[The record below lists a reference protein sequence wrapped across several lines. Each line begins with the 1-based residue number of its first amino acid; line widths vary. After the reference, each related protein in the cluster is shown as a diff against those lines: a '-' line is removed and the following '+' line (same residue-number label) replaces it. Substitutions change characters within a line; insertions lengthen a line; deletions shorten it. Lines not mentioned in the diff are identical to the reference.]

1 MMDFPSNWRVPM
13 ENIIPR
19 WEWRTFG
26 KGFGVSDNRF
36 AALEPGGVQ
45 ESDEIYFLSPAGDQN
60 VKVRDRL
67 MDIKTLEQVN
77 PDGLEQWKPVMKG
90 AFPLPAAEVKKVF
103 DALGVAPPALARADY
118 TLEQF
123 VEELAKPGQ
132 RLLVVNVHKKRTRYK
147 IDGCLSEM
155 TEVVAEGRTTR
166 TVAIESED
174 PARVIATV
182 RKFGLDKFANINY
195 PRGLKQLVGMKA

>member
-1 MMDFPSNWRVPM
+1 MNERSLEVHL
-13 ENIIPR
+13 EKIVPR

-26 KGFGVSDNRF
+26 DRFGDAEGRF
-36 AALEPGGVQ
+36 AALDQDGVQ
-45 ESDEIYFLSPAGDQN
+45 ESGESYFLSPTGDQN

-90 AFPLPAAEVKKVF
+90 SFPLAAAEVETVF
-103 DALGVAPPALARADY
+103 SALSVAPPPLARSDY
-118 TLEQF
+118 SLEQF
-123 VEELAKPGQ
+123 VKELAEPGQ
-132 RLLVVNVHKKRTRYK
+132 RLRVVEVHKKRTRYK
-147 IDGCLSEM
+147 IDGCMSEM
-155 TEVVAEGRTTR
+155 TEVIADGRKTR

-182 RKFGLDKFANINY
+182 RKLGLDGFENINY
-195 PRGLKQLVGMKA
+195 PRGLKRLIGM

>member
-1 MMDFPSNWRVPM
+1 MG
-13 ENIIPR
+13 NIIPR

-26 KGFGVSDNRF
+26 ESFGEADDRF
-36 AALEPGGVQ
+36 SALEPGGVQ

-90 AFPLPAAEVKKVF
+90 AFPLPAAEVRKVF
-103 DALGVAPPALARADY
+103 DAFGVAAPPLARGDY

-123 VEELAKPGQ
+123 VKELAEPGHL
-132 RLLVVNVHKKRTRYK
+132 RVVQVHKKRTRFK
-147 IDGCLSEM
+147 IDGCMSEL
-155 TEVVAEGRTTR
+155 TDVVADGRKIR
-166 TVAIESED
+166 TVALESED
-174 PARVIATV
+174 PALVIAIV
-182 RKFGLDKFANINY
+182 RKFGLDKFQNINY
-195 PRGLKQLVGMKA
+195 PRGLKQLIGMKS

>member
-1 MMDFPSNWRVPM
+1 M

-26 KGFGVSDNRF
+26 ESFGESDDRF
-36 AALEPGGVQ
+36 AALEPGDVQ
-45 ESDEIYFLSPAGDQN
+45 ESDEIYLLSPVNVEN
-60 VKVRDRL
+60 VKIRYQL

-90 AFPLPAAEVKKVF
+90 TFPLPAAEVKNVF
-103 DALGVAPPALARADY
+103 SALGVAPPPLARADY

-123 VEELAKPGQ
+123 VAELAEPGQ
-132 RLLVVNVHKKRTRYK
+132 RLRVVKVHKRRTRYK
-147 IDGCLSEM
+147 IDGCASEM
-155 TEVVAEGRTTR
+155 TEVVADGRKIR

-174 PARVIATV
+174 PAQLMATV
-182 RKFGLDKFANINY
+182 RRLGLDRFENISY
-195 PRGLKQLVGMKA
+195 PRGLKQLVGMKS

>member
-1 MMDFPSNWRVPM
+1 M

-26 KGFGVSDNRF
+26 ESFGESDNRF

-90 AFPLPAAEVKKVF
+90 AFPLPDAEVKKVF
-103 DALGVAPPALARADY
+103 DALGVAPPPLARDNY

-123 VEELAKPGQ
+123 IEELAKPGD
-132 RLLVVNVHKKRTRYK
+132 RLRVVNVHKKRTRYK
-147 IDGCLSEM
+147 IDGCMSEM
-155 TEVVAEGRTTR
+155 TEVVADGGKIR

-174 PARVIATV
+174 AARVIATV
-182 RKFGLDKFANINY
+182 RKFGLDKFHNINY
-195 PRGLKQLVGMKA
+195 PRGLKQLIGMKS

>member
-1 MMDFPSNWRVPM
+1 M

-26 KGFGVSDNRF
+26 ETFGESDDRF
-36 AALEPGGVQ
+36 AALEPGGGQ
-45 ESDEIYFLSPAGDQN
+45 ESDELYLLSPSTDEN
-60 VKVRDRL
+60 VKIRDLL

-90 AFPLPAAEVKKVF
+90 AFPLPAAEVKNVF
-103 DALGVAPPALARADY
+103 NALGVAPPPLERADY

-123 VEELAKPGQ
+123 VTELVDPGQ
-132 RLLVVNVHKKRTRYK
+132 RLRVVKVHKRRTRYK
-147 IDGCLSEM
+147 IDGCMSEI
-155 TEVVAEGRTTR
+155 TEVVADGRKIR

-174 PARVIATV
+174 PAHVIATV
-182 RKFGLDKFANINY
+182 RKFRLDRFQNVSY
-195 PRGLKQLVGMKA
+195 PRGLKQLVGMKS